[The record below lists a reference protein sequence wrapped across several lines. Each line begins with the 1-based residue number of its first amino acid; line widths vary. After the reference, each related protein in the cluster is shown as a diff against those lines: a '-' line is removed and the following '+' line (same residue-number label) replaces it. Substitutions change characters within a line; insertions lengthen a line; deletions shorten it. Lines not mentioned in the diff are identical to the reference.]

1 MYDDGDTGK
10 SLLMDVP
17 HLHTCFIPSGV
28 GSRPGALSEQ
38 LVTTLTCLKRQLT
51 TTWNFLHFVTSKK
64 ISRALSCFF
73 WQGESWAITWAAKHL
88 SLSTMTA
95 LNIRNSFCEEDW
107 QGESR
112 EHCSPFYLKRGY
124 WSLINCKGDHS
135 RRRVF
140 LTFFTVSV
148 KCVGYSGR

>member
-1 MYDDGDTGK
+1 MYNDIDTGK

-17 HLHTCFIPSGV
+17 QLHTCFIPSGV
-28 GSRPGALSEQ
+28 GSRPGAVIEQ
-38 LVTTLTCLKRQLT
+38 LTITLTCLKRHLT
-51 TTWNFLHFVTSKK
+51 TRWNFLHFVTYK
-64 ISRALSCFF
+64 ISRWLSCFF

-88 SLSTMTA
+88 SLFTLTA
-95 LNIRNSFCEEDW
+95 LNIRNSFCEEHW

-112 EHCSPFYLKRGY
+112 ECWSPFYLKRAY
-124 WSLINCKGDHS
+124 WSLINCKGDHN

-140 LTFFTVSV
+140 LTFFKVSV